1 MGIDRSHESV
11 TTAGECFDEVGNV
24 GGIAEGRAE
33 FVDGEI
39 DGVVEIP
46 KALLRPDEF
55 VEFLSCDD
63 LAGML

>member
-1 MGIDRSHESV
+1 M
-11 TTAGECFDEVGNV
+11 GNV